1 MTIVACGSLYPFPDH
16 SLMGGDATGTI
27 FTFDG
32 STDLNAVVLHLPAT
46 GTISNVHYRI
56 STVTS
61 PLLTLRT
68 EIRTV
73 DLTTGLMNAAGTL
86 YGSSTSITVVNP
98 TTGNKT
104 AAVNC
109 TATAGDLVAI
119 VWDLSAYTSGS
130 FTQCQRLGGTPAFSN
145 FPYQIV
151 NTTGSNVL
159 QQNTMNSFAL
169 EYGSHVYYLL
179 EYSCICS
186 AGWVNAGVTVSN
198 SGVTRRGNRFCPIH
212 PMRAVGVRLS
222 GDLDGDVLLRLRL
235 ASDDSILA
243 TCTVDKDV
251 RGTTASGTGAYFFDS
266 KATVNLAA
274 NTDYYVLIEG
284 NSATSSSIYQ
294 LTPAE
299 AQQLDQL
306 SGGQACY
313 GTSYNAGYTDVLASR
328 YNIGVLFDG
337 LDDGAGAVAS
347 GTFMFGGV

>member
-1 MTIVACGSLYPFPDH
+1 MAIVAAAGLYQFPDH
-16 SLMGGDATGTI
+16 LAMGGNTTANF

-32 STDLNAVVLHLPAT
+32 ASDLNAVILHLPAT

-56 STVTS
+56 NTITS

-109 TATAGDLVAI
+109 TATGGDLVAI

-130 FTQCQRLGGTPAFSN
+130 FTQTQRLGGSPAFAN

-159 QQNTMNSFAL
+159 QQDSMNGFAL
-169 EYGSHVYYLL
+169 EYGSHVYYPL

-186 AGWVNAGVTVSN
+186 AGWTAAGSTVSN
-198 SGVTRRGNRFCPIH
+198 SGVTRRGNRFTPGFT
-212 PMRAVGVRLS
+212 MRAVGIHVS

-251 RGTTASGTGAYFFDS
+251 RGNTAGGSGHYFFDS
-266 KATVNLAA
+266 KAVITLTADTA
-274 NTDYYVLIEG
+274 YYVLMEG
-284 NSATSSSIYQ
+284 NSATTSSIFQ
-294 LTPAE
+294 LVPAE

-306 SGGQACY
+306 SGGQNCY
-313 GTSYNAGYTDVLASR
+313 GTSYNAGYSDVNALR

-337 LDDGAGAVAS
+337 VDVSSPVAS